1 MRISIPC
8 CLIVAL
14 CAGPTSAQL
23 NPVKNPCAGNGGV
36 DICAAAR
43 RTAEALEAN
52 LPREIAPG
60 IRVQSAAQGGPQVQ
74 LDLVVAADLR
84 LPDAAGFTSFAC
96 GEPPLCALVNRGG
109 QVAYVLNGKTLATVT
124 SCEEVN

>member
-1 MRISIPC
+1 MRISIGFLFIC
-8 CLIVAL
+8 AL
-14 CAGPTSAQL
+14 AAGPASAQL
-23 NPVKNPCAGNGGV
+23 NPVKNPCAGDGGV

-43 RTAEALEAN
+43 RTAEALGTN

-60 IRVQSAAQGGPQVQ
+60 IRVQSATQGGPQVQ
-74 LDLVVAADLR
+74 LGLVVAADLR
-84 LPDAAGFTSFAC
+84 LPDAAGFASLAC